1 MNERTPTLNHTP
13 SIEDTLERHT
23 PTGREWE
30 CECGA
35 MHATRRDLT
44 AHIADMVR
52 AAAYTEIAK
61 GIDSRLADT
70 VHDAVSN
77 AIGDL
82 ERDLTGDITAAI
94 RNLI

>member
-13 SIEDTLERHT
+13 SIEDTLDRHT

-44 AHIADMVR
+44 AHI
-52 AAAYTEIAK
+52 
-61 GIDSRLADT
+61 
-70 VHDAVSN
+70 
-77 AIGDL
+77 
-82 ERDLTGDITAAI
+82 TAAI
-94 RNLI
+94 RNLL